1 MSNLEGERC
10 IVELNHMW
18 LTMPARER
26 NEIETEW
33 KLKLNIKTRMSKKRE
48 RGWRNKNDRWA
59 RDGREGEMAMV
70 DGILLRQT
78 KKYFRMRNTCIT
90 YVFIH
95 VYPYHLYTRIC
106 MNKHWY
112 PPVVPG
118 CRESSPG
125 YPILHFM
132 ALLAFPNSQTLEN
145 EERLVGPRL
154 SNGRNA
160 TCPWAHRAH
169 QCHGAGQAP
178 GLAVLSYTCGH
189 WRLLGGYW
197 DTVAGWTGG
206 LGQPPH
212 GVAGVLFIPVS
223 IR

>member
-1 MSNLEGERC
+1 M
-10 IVELNHMW
+10 
-18 LTMPARER
+18 
-26 NEIETEW
+26 
-33 KLKLNIKTRMSKKRE
+33 
-48 RGWRNKNDRWA
+48 
-59 RDGREGEMAMV
+59 
-70 DGILLRQT
+70 
-78 KKYFRMRNTCIT
+78 
-90 YVFIH
+90 
-95 VYPYHLYTRIC
+95 YTRITY
-106 MNKHWY
+106 M
-112 PPVVPG
+112 PVYVWISIDIRRLYRGAGNLPRG
-118 CRESSPG
+118 TWQLPQGTGNSSPG

-132 ALLAFPNSQTLEN
+132 ALLAFPNRQTLEN
-145 EERLVGPRL
+145 EEHLVGPRL